1 MTLNGILDEV
11 IELLQHPEFKTFGAL
26 QKHKYQMSKPEE
38 DKEIRSIMYEGQ
50 LIIDKDL
57 IRRQQESRKKKL
69 AENPELLK
77 KAAEKRAAWYKN
89 PDNYKK
95 FKKAMERKKQKKN

>member
-11 IELLQHPEFKTFGAL
+11 IELLQHPEFKNFGAL
-26 QKHKYQMSKPEE
+26 QKHKYQMSKPDE

-50 LIIDKDL
+50 LILDKEL
-57 IRRQQESRKKKL
+57 IKRQQIARKKTL
-69 AENPELLK
+69 ENNPEIVK

-89 PDNYKK
+89 DDNYKK
-95 FKKAMERKKQKKN
+95 YKEAMKRKNIKKR